1 MKLCIY
7 IIFLFYSL
15 PVCLFS
21 KGGAENIELKIID
34 HKILPDD
41 TVGRHDFI
49 SFYLDVSNISI
60 TKDGKKK
67 AMVITEE
74 GGIITKE
81 VGGMNPRIVVKDVLT
96 NRVKFISGYP
106 SSQPKWSPSGE
117 WLAYTKR
124 KLLPG
129 KFFRGKQLFGDQELR
144 VWKEGQNE
152 KLLTPKL
159 SVIDFFWTQN
169 SKTILF
175 DAASEKGKS
184 LVKSLMTVDVLNGTL
199 NEIDEVSGFSCVGY
213 SLSPDGSM
221 IAYVKVLK
229 EELHT
234 EWIPVES
241 DVYVANIDGSGKK
254 RLARTDEV
262 ETYLKWL
269 PNNKILVE
277 RWKLDKIK
285 GRLKERK
292 FVYFYLK
299 KRGTK

>member
-21 KGGAENIELKIID
+21 KGGVENIRLERID
-34 HKILPDD
+34 NNILPED
-41 TVGRHDFI
+41 TVGVHDLIF
-49 SFYLDVSNISI
+49 FFLEASNTSI
-60 TKDGKKK
+60 TKDGKTK
-67 AMVITEE
+67 ASVVTEQ
-74 GGIITKE
+74 GGEITKE
-81 VGGMNPRIVVKDVLT
+81 VGGINPRIVVEDVST
-96 NRVKFISGYP
+96 NIVKFTSGYP
-106 SSQPKWSPSGE
+106 SSQPKWSPNGE
-117 WLAYTKR
+117 WLAYCR
-124 KLLPG
+124 MPPLPG
-129 KFFRGKQLFGDQELR
+129 KFFRGRQTYGDDELWT
-144 VWKEGQNE
+144 WKEGQNG
-152 KLLTPKL
+152 KLLTPGL
-159 SVIDFFWTQN
+159 SVSDFFWTPN

-199 NEIDEVSGFSCVGY
+199 NEIDEISGFTCVGY

-221 IAYVKVLK
+221 VAYVKVLK

-234 EWIPVES
+234 EWMPVES
-241 DVYVANIDGSGKK
+241 DVYVVNIDGSGKK

-277 RWKLDKIK
+277 QWKLDMTE
-285 GRLKERK
+285 GGLKDREY
-292 FVYFYLK
+292 VYYILEK
-299 KRGTK
+299 